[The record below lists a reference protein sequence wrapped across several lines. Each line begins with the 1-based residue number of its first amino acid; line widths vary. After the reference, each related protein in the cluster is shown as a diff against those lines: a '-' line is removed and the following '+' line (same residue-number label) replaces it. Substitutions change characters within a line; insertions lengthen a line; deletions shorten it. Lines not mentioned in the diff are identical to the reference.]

1 MAREKRG
8 KQRAATPEIES
19 PPSSDSEATHASR
32 HAFPPA
38 VQRRGKLLLPRF
50 LSMLMVVVGLCPK
63 VDLGKVLIL
72 ASRGPSHLVL
82 TWKVQEKIWS
92 P

>member
-38 VQRRGKLLLPRF
+38 VQRKRKAVASKVPQHAYGRGRP
-50 LSMLMVVVGLCPK
+50 
-63 VDLGKVLIL
+63 
-72 ASRGPSHLVL
+72 
-82 TWKVQEKIWS
+82 
-92 P
+92 